1 MEKIN
6 DIEETY
12 YQYNLVKN
20 IPFFHKFILNR
31 DNSIITEYNSNYYV
45 LLLVNNSRFTNP
57 IIINSY
63 GEVNWRK
70 IWQEK
75 SDYIESYYEHIRIQN
90 PLVNESFDYYLGLLE
105 FAIFYLGE
113 DSYYGEI
120 YIQQKKYDNDINN
133 PLNVVVDFKERN
145 FAEYLKYLF
154 ISNEYKNIDMHNLI
168 RKNKDNYNFDL
179 VIARVIYPNYY
190 FDLLDDIIDNDVDEN
205 ILIDVIKRSDS
216 FENYIN
222 YLMNEI
228 SLIYPIKKIPFMRF

>member
-20 IPFFHKFILNR
+20 IPSFHKFILNR

-113 DSYYGEI
+113 DNYYGEI